1 MSFFPSSHAALLAA
15 VDRSQGRIEFDPSG
29 TILDANSCF
38 LALTGYTL
46 AELQGR
52 HHSLLVPSA
61 ERESPD
67 YAAFWQGLREGRFET
82 REFRR
87 VAKDGRSIWI
97 QASYNPVLD
106 RRGRVVRV
114 VKLASDIT
122 ARKERDAY
130 LAGQI
135 AALDRSQAV
144 IHFTPDGIIT
154 EANAIFLGLMGY
166 THDEVVG
173 RHHGLFVSEAERSSP
188 GYAAFWQAL
197 ATGRHQAGEFHR
209 LGKGDRDVWIFGAY
223 NPVLDLDGK
232 PCAVVKFATD
242 ITQQV
247 LDRQRRTTGQRAI
260 EADIAAITVAVSQ
273 VSDQARATTEQ
284 TVQTSGNVEAVAA
297 GTEEFAASIAELGRH
312 AEDARTASDAAV
324 RKAQDAGG
332 IVGSLTQAADRI
344 GEAVSLIRSIADQTN
359 LLALNATIEAARAG
373 AAGRGFAVVAAEVKA
388 LAGQSARATQEIG
401 TQIDAV
407 QGATSEAV
415 AAIEAIV
422 AAIGY
427 VSEISVGVSSAITQ
441 QAAVTR
447 DMSAN
452 MQNAA
457 RSVASVR
464 RNMERITGSADN
476 VDTSIRKVAEA
487 ARALL

>member
-1 MSFFPSSHAALLAA
+1 MSLLQSRHAALLSA

-29 TILDANSCF
+29 TILDANACF

-46 AELQGR
+46 AELKGR
-52 HHSLLVPSA
+52 HHGMLMPPA

-67 YAAFWQGLREGRFET
+67 YAAFWQGLREGRFES

-87 VAKDGRSIWI
+87 IAKDGRSIWI

-106 RRGRVVRV
+106 RRGRVVRI

-122 ARKERDAY
+122 ARKEHDAY

-144 IHFTPDGIIT
+144 IHFTLDGTIT
-154 EANAIFLGLMGY
+154 AANPVFLDALGY
-166 THDEVVG
+166 TRDEVVG
-173 RHHGLFVSEAERSSP
+173 RHHSLFVPESMRTGAD
-188 GYAAFWQAL
+188 YAAFWQAL
-197 ATGRHQAGEFHR
+197 AAGRHHSGEFHR
-209 LGKGDRDVWIFGAY
+209 VGKDGRDVWIFGAY

-232 PCAVVKFATD
+232 PSAVVKFATD
-242 ITQQV
+242 ITRQV
-247 LDRQRRTTGQRAI
+247 LDRERRGAGHRAI
-260 EADIAAITVAVSQ
+260 EADIAAITVAVSE
-273 VSDQARATTEQ
+273 VSEQARATTAEAA
-284 TVQTSGNVEAVAA
+284 QTSGNVEAVAA

-312 AEDARTASDAAV
+312 AEDARTASGEAV

-332 IVGSLTQAADRI
+332 IVASLTTAADRI

-373 AAGRGFAVVAAEVKA
+373 DAGKGFAVVAAEVKA

-415 AAIEAIV
+415 AAIEAIIS
-422 AAIGY
+422 AIRY
-427 VSEISVGVSSAITQ
+427 VSEISVGVSSAITE

-447 DMSAN
+447 DMSVN

-464 RNMERITGSADN
+464 RNMERITHSAGG
-476 VDTSIRKVAEA
+476 VDTSVRQVAQA

>member
-1 MSFFPSSHAALLAA
+1 MSFLQSSHAALLAA
-15 VDRSQGRIEFDPSG
+15 VDRSQARIEFDPSG
-29 TILDANSCF
+29 TILDANACF
-38 LALTGYTL
+38 QGLTGYTL
-46 AELQGR
+46 AELKGR
-52 HHSLLVPSA
+52 HHSLLIPPG
-61 ERESPD
+61 ERNGSD
-67 YAAFWQGLREGRFET
+67 YIAFWQRLREGRFES

-87 VAKDGRSIWI
+87 IAKDGRSIWI

-106 RRGRVVRV
+106 RRGRVVRI

-122 ARKERDAY
+122 ARKEHDAY

-144 IHFTPDGIIT
+144 IHFTPDGMVA
-154 EANAIFLGLMGY
+154 EANAVFLGVMGY
-166 THDEVVG
+166 TRDEVVG
-173 RHHGLFVSEAERSSP
+173 RHHSQFVSESERASA
-188 GYAAFWQAL
+188 GYAAFWQDL
-197 ATGRHQAGEFHR
+197 AAGRYQAGEFHR
-209 LGKGDRDVWIFGAY
+209 VGKGGREVWIFGAY

-232 PCAVVKFATD
+232 LCAVVKFATD

-247 LDRQRRTTGQRAI
+247 LDRERRSAGQRVI
-260 EADIAAITVAVSQ
+260 EADIAAITVAVSE
-273 VSDQARATTEQ
+273 VSEQARATTEQ

-332 IVGSLTQAADRI
+332 IVASLTQAADRI

-373 AAGRGFAVVAAEVKA
+373 VAGKGFAVVAAEVKA

-401 TQIDAV
+401 TQIAAV
-407 QGATSEAV
+407 QGATSGAV

-452 MQNAA
+452 MQDAA

-464 RNMERITGSADN
+464 RNMERITGSAGD
-476 VDTSIRKVAEA
+476 VDTSIRKVSQA

>member
-1 MSFFPSSHAALLAA
+1 MSFLQSRHAALLAA

-29 TILDANSCF
+29 TILDANACF
-38 LALTGYTL
+38 LALTGYSL
-46 AELQGR
+46 DELKGR
-52 HHSLLVPSA
+52 HHSLLMPPD
-61 ERESPD
+61 ERSSPN
-67 YAAFWQGLREGRFET
+67 YAAFWDGLRQGRFET
-82 REFRR
+82 REYRR
-87 VAKDGRSIWI
+87 IAKDGRSIWI

-122 ARKERDAY
+122 ARTERDAF

-144 IHFTPDGIIT
+144 IHFTPDGVIT
-154 EANAIFLGLMGY
+154 EVNAVFLAALGY
-166 THDEVVG
+166 TRDEVVG
-173 RHHGLFVSEAERSSP
+173 RHHGLFVPEAERT
-188 GYAAFWQAL
+188 GADYAAFWQAL
-197 ATGRHQAGEFHR
+197 AAGCHQAGEFHR
-209 LGKGDRDVWIFGAY
+209 IGKAGREVWIFGAY
-223 NPVLDLDGK
+223 NPVLDPDGK
-232 PCAVVKFATD
+232 VCAVVKFATD
-242 ITQQV
+242 ITGQV
-247 LDRQRRTTGQRAI
+247 LDRQRRSAGQRAI
-260 EADIAAITVAVSQ
+260 EADIAAITVAVSE
-273 VSDQARATTEQ
+273 VSEQARATTAQ
-284 TVQTSGNVEAVAA
+284 TAQTSGNVEAVAA

-312 AEDARTASDAAV
+312 AEDARSASDTAV
-324 RKAQDAGG
+324 RRAQAAGD
-332 IVGSLTQAADRI
+332 IVASLTQAADRI

-407 QGATSEAV
+407 QGATTAAV
-415 AAIEAIV
+415 TAIEAIV
-422 AAIGY
+422 AAIGH

-452 MQNAA
+452 MQDAA
-457 RSVASVR
+457 QNIAAVR
-464 RNMERITGSADN
+464 RNMEHITGSAGD
-476 VDTSIRKVAEA
+476 VDASIRKVAQA
-487 ARALL
+487 ARVLL

>member
-1 MSFFPSSHAALLAA
+1 MSFLQPRHAALLAA

-29 TILDANSCF
+29 MILDANACF
-38 LALTGYTL
+38 LGLTGYTL
-46 AELQGR
+46 AEIQGR
-52 HHSLLVPSA
+52 HHSLLMPPA
-61 ERESPD
+61 ERDGPD

-87 VAKDGRSIWI
+87 IAKDGRSIWI

-106 RRGRVVRV
+106 RRGRVVRI

-130 LAGQI
+130 LAGQV
-135 AALDRSQAV
+135 AALDRSQAA
-144 IHFTPDGIIT
+144 IHFTPDGVIT
-154 EANAIFLGLMGY
+154 EANAIFLATMGY
-166 THDEVVG
+166 TRDEVVG
-173 RHHGLFVSEAERSSP
+173 RHHSLFVPEAERGSAD
-188 GYAAFWQAL
+188 YAAFWQAL
-197 ATGRHQAGEFHR
+197 AAGRHQAGEFHR
-209 LGKGDRDVWIFGAY
+209 LAKGGREVWIFGAY

-242 ITQQV
+242 ITRQV
-247 LDRQRRTTGQRAI
+247 LDRQRRNAGQRAI
-260 EADIAAITVAVSQ
+260 EADIAAITVAVSE

-284 TVQTSGNVEAVAA
+284 TARTSGNVEAVAA

-312 AEDARTASDAAV
+312 AEDARTASDQAV
-324 RKAQDAGG
+324 RQAQDAGG
-332 IVGSLTQAADRI
+332 IVASLTQAADRI

-373 AAGRGFAVVAAEVKA
+373 PAGRGFAVVAAEVKA

-407 QGATSEAV
+407 QGATAQAV
-415 AAIEAIV
+415 TAIEAIV
-422 AAIGY
+422 AAIGH
-427 VSEISVGVSSAITQ
+427 VSEISVGVSAAIVQ

-457 RSVASVR
+457 QSIAAVR
-464 RNMERITGSADN
+464 RNMEGITGSAGA
-476 VDTSIRKVAEA
+476 VDSAIRQVSQA

>member
-1 MSFFPSSHAALLAA
+1 MSFLPSSHAALLAA
-15 VDRSQGRIEFDPSG
+15 VDRSQGRIEFDPAG
-29 TILDANSCF
+29 MILDANACF
-38 LALTGYTL
+38 LGLTGYTL

-52 HHSLLVPSA
+52 HHSLLMPPG
-61 ERESPD
+61 ERDGPD

-87 VAKDGRSIWI
+87 IAKDGRSIWI

-106 RRGRVVRV
+106 RRGRVVRI

-122 ARKERDAY
+122 ARKERDTY

-144 IHFTPDGIIT
+144 IHFTPGGIIT
-154 EANAIFLGLMGY
+154 EANAIFLDAMGY
-166 THDEVVG
+166 ARDEVVG
-173 RHHGLFVSEAERSSP
+173 RHHGLFVAEAERTSAA
-188 GYAAFWQAL
+188 YAAFWQGL
-197 ATGRHQAGEFHR
+197 ADGRHQAGEFHR
-209 LGKGDRDVWIFGAY
+209 VGKGGRDVWIFGAY
-223 NPVLDLDGK
+223 HPVLDLDGK

-247 LDRQRRTTGQRAI
+247 LDRQRRSVGQRTI
-260 EADIAAITVAVSQ
+260 EADIAAITVAVSE
-273 VSDQARATTEQ
+273 VSGQARATSEQ
-284 TVQTSGNVEAVAA
+284 TAQTSGNVEAVAA

-312 AEDARTASDAAV
+312 AEDARAASDAAV
-324 RKAQDAGG
+324 QKARDAGG
-332 IVGSLTQAADRI
+332 IVASLTEAADRI

-373 AAGRGFAVVAAEVKA
+373 QAGRGFAVVAAEVKA

-407 QGATSEAV
+407 QGATSGAV
-415 AAIEAIV
+415 AAIAAIV
-422 AAIGY
+422 AAIGT

-464 RNMERITGSADN
+464 RNMERITGSADE
-476 VDTSIRKVAEA
+476 VDLSIRKVSQA

>member
-1 MSFFPSSHAALLAA
+1 MSFLHSRHAALLAA

-29 TILDANSCF
+29 TILDANACF
-38 LALTGYTL
+38 LGLTGYTL
-46 AELQGR
+46 AELRGR
-52 HHSLLVPSA
+52 HHGLLVPPA
-61 ERESPD
+61 EREGPA

-87 VAKDGRSIWI
+87 IAKDGRSIWI
-97 QASYNPVLD
+97 QASYDPVLD
-106 RRGRVVRV
+106 RRGRVVRI

-122 ARKERDAY
+122 ARKERDAS

-144 IHFTPDGIIT
+144 IHFTLDGTIT
-154 EANAIFLGLMGY
+154 EANAVFLDVMGY
-166 THDEVVG
+166 TRDEVVG
-173 RHHGLFVSEAERSSP
+173 RHHSLFIAGAERS
-188 GYAAFWQAL
+188 GAAYAAFWEAL
-197 ATGRHQAGEFHR
+197 AAGRHQAGEFHR
-209 LGKGDRDVWIFGAY
+209 IAKDGREVWIFGAY
-223 NPVLDLDGK
+223 NPVLDLDGR

-242 ITQQV
+242 ITRQV
-247 LDRQRRTTGQRAI
+247 VDRQRRSAGQRAI
-260 EADIAAITVAVSQ
+260 EADIAAITVAVSE
-273 VSDQARATTEQ
+273 VSDQARATADQ
-284 TVQTSGNVEAVAA
+284 TARTSGNVEAVAA

-312 AEDARTASDAAV
+312 AEDARSASDAAV

-332 IVGSLTQAADRI
+332 IVAGLTKAADRI
-344 GEAVSLIRSIADQTN
+344 GEAVSLISSIADQTN

-415 AAIEAIV
+415 AALEGIV
-422 AAIGY
+422 AAIGH

-452 MQNAA
+452 MQDAA

-464 RNMERITGSADN
+464 RNMERITGSAGE
-476 VDTSIRKVAEA
+476 VDTSIRKVAQA

>member
-1 MSFFPSSHAALLAA
+1 MSLLHSSHAALLAA
-15 VDRSQGRIEFDPSG
+15 VDRSQSRIEFDPSG
-29 TILDANSCF
+29 TILDANAGF

-46 AELQGR
+46 AELRGR
-52 HHSLLVPSA
+52 HHGLLMPAA
-61 ERESPD
+61 ERDSPD
-67 YAAFWQGLREGRFET
+67 YTAFWEGLRQGRFET

-87 VAKDGRSIWI
+87 VAKDGRAIWI

-106 RRGRVVRV
+106 RRGRVVRI

-144 IHFTPDGIIT
+144 IHFTPDGTIT
-154 EANAIFLGLMGY
+154 EANANFLGVMGY
-166 THDEVVG
+166 TRDEVVG
-173 RHHGLFVSEAERSSP
+173 RHHSLFVPEAERASAD
-188 GYAAFWQAL
+188 YAAFWQAL
-197 ATGRHQAGEFHR
+197 AAGRHQAGEFHR
-209 LGKGDRDVWIFGAY
+209 VAKAGRDVWIFGAY

-242 ITQQV
+242 ITQRV
-247 LDRQRRTTGQRAI
+247 LDQQRRSAGQRAI
-260 EADIAAITVAVSQ
+260 EADIAAITVAVSA
-273 VSDQARATTEQ
+273 VTDQARATTEQ
-284 TVQTSGNVEAVAA
+284 TVMTSGNVEAVAA

-312 AEDARTASDAAV
+312 AEEARTASDAAV

-332 IVGSLTQAADRI
+332 IVTSLTGAADRI

-401 TQIDAV
+401 TQIEAV
-407 QGATSEAV
+407 QGATAEAV
-415 AAIEAIV
+415 AALQAIV
-422 AAIGY
+422 AAIGH
-427 VSEISVGVSSAITQ
+427 VSEISVGVSSAIVE

-447 DMSAN
+447 DMSFN

-457 RSVASVR
+457 QSVGSVR
-464 RNMERITGSADN
+464 RSMERIAGSAGE
-476 VDTSIRKVAEA
+476 VDTSIRQVAQA
-487 ARALL
+487 AKALL